1 VLSKRGIYI
10 GLFVICIIGLAVV
23 QYQYLKLGVNLAKV
37 QFNSRVG
44 QASVEIKEGLTSE
57 NQLTFL
63 VGRAL
68 QEDTEFFTMSI
79 DSVQDASSH
88 FLYDYVAEKLVK
100 HGIETDFSYQ
110 LQTKDTAYYLA
121 SPKRFDVQDE
131 ISTYPVE
138 ILGYLPEILQN
149 RVILELQ
156 FKNLNSFYLAK
167 LNGLTLPSL
176 LFLVGICITVLWA
189 LRTFYWQ
196 RNIITTTNEF
206 INNLTHELKTPVFS
220 IGLATKIMA
229 EKATGEQQPVLNI
242 IRQQVRRLTAHID
255 KVLELGNLESGK
267 NVLRLQRVDFR
278 PVLLKICH
286 EFNTLVELEGVEF
299 NYILKDEDYPIMA
312 EVFHLE
318 NTIINV
324 LDNAKKYAERPI
336 IALEA
341 GIREEKLHITIKDNG
356 KGIAK
361 QDMERIFQKY
371 FRVNEG
377 DVHNVKG
384 YGLGLSYVKEVVR
397 RHKGKVHLKSGLG
410 IGTEVTLTIPLC
422 HE

>member
-1 VLSKRGIYI
+1 MSKRGIYI
-10 GLFVICIIGLAVV
+10 GLFVVCIIGLTVV

-44 QASVEIKEGLTSE
+44 QACAEIKEGLSSE

-68 QEDTEFFTMSI
+68 EEDTDFFTMGI

-88 FLYDYVAEKLVK
+88 FLYDYIAEKLVK

-110 LQTKDTAYYLA
+110 LQTRDTAYYLA
-121 SPKRFDVQDE
+121 SPKRFDQEDK

-138 ILGYLPEILQN
+138 LLGYLPEILKN

-156 FKNLNSFYLAK
+156 FKNLNNFYLAK

-176 LFLVGICITVLWA
+176 LFLVGICLTVLWA

-220 IGLATKIMA
+220 IGLATKIMDEQATA
-229 EKATGEQQPVLNI
+229 EQKPLLAI
-242 IRQQVRRLTAHID
+242 IRQQIKRLSAHID

-267 NVLRLQRVDFR
+267 KVLQLERVDFK
-278 PVLLKICH
+278 PVLQKICQ
-286 EFNTLVELEGVEF
+286 EFNTLAGMEGVQFQHVLEEGA
-299 NYILKDEDYPIMA
+299 YDIKA
-312 EVFHLE
+312 ETFHLE
-318 NTIINV
+318 NAIINV
-324 LDNAKKYAERPI
+324 LDNAKKYAVKPI
-336 IALEA
+336 IVLEA
-341 GIREEKLHITIKDNG
+341 GIKEGKLHISIKDNG
-356 KGIAK
+356 KGIK
-361 QDMERIFQKY
+361 KEDMERIFQKY
-371 FRVNEG
+371 YRVDQGN
-377 DVHNVKG
+377 VHNVKG
-384 YGLGLSYVKEVVR
+384 YGLGLSYVKEVLR
-397 RHKGKVHLKSGLG
+397 RHKGKVHLKSELGL
-410 IGTEVTLTIPLC
+410 GTEVTLVIPL
-422 HE
+422 HHA